1 MMQIIHQ
8 FLRDFKERNFKVC
21 RNNVR
26 ILLKEITPDTF
37 QYPITPDTS
46 GRDGTRSFWFPIRTR
61 CLLSLSP
68 VDWRSTNP
76 SQTRMTVSERLSSR
90 IMTGMCCVLGNR
102 SKWGGMKMVN
112 STLTHHIRLMYSSC
126 FPIQYQTKV
135 PSSSRAKIRY
145 CLLIRADQSPPTFF
159 K

>member
-1 MMQIIHQ
+1 MSSCGTESATSTHCRIHSLNL
-8 FLRDFKERNFKVC
+8 F
-21 RNNVR
+21 
-26 ILLKEITPDTF
+26 I
-37 QYPITPDTS
+37 QYQTTPDTS
-46 GRDGTRSFWFPIRTR
+46 GRNGMLLYGHLIRTR
-61 CLLSLSP
+61 CMLSISL
-68 VDWRSTNP
+68 VDWRSTKRL
-76 SQTRMTVSERLSSR
+76 QTPKTVSERLNSR
-90 IMTGMCCVLGNR
+90 IMTGMFCVLGNR

>member
-1 MMQIIHQ
+1 MITCGFFSNISLNLFIQYQ
-8 FLRDFKERNFKVC
+8 T
-21 RNNVR
+21 
-26 ILLKEITPDTF
+26 ILG
-37 QYPITPDTS
+37 TS
-46 GRDGTRSFWFPIRTR
+46 GQDGTLSFWFPILTR
-61 CLLSLSP
+61 CLLSISP
-68 VDWRSTNP
+68 VVWRSTKP
-76 SQTRMTVSERLSSR
+76 SQTPATVSERLNSR
-90 IMTGMCCVLGNR
+90 TMTGMCCVLGNR

>member
-1 MMQIIHQ
+1 MI
-8 FLRDFKERNFKVC
+8 
-21 RNNVR
+21 
-26 ILLKEITPDTF
+26 
-37 QYPITPDTS
+37 TS
-46 GRDGTRSFWFPIRTR
+46 GFFSNISLNLFIQYQTILDMSGQNGMLLYGHLILTR
-61 CLLSLSP
+61 CLLSISP
-68 VDWRSTNP
+68 VVWRSTKP
-76 SQTRMTVSERLSSR
+76 SQTPATVSARLNSR
-90 IMTGMCCVLGNR
+90 TMMDMFCVLGNR

-112 STLTHHIRLMYSSC
+112 STLTHHIHLMYSSC